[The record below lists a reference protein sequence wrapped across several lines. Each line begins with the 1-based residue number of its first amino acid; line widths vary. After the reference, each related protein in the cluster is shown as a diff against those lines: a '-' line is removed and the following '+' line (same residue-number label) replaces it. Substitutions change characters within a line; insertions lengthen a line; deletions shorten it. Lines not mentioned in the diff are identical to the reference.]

1 METEVVDNR
10 GLTHPT
16 PHHITEKTHIM
27 ISTPALLAAWRV
39 G

>member
-1 METEVVDNR
+1 VVDNR
-10 GLTHPT
+10 GLTPPHPT
-16 PHHITEKTHIM
+16 PHDITEKTHIM